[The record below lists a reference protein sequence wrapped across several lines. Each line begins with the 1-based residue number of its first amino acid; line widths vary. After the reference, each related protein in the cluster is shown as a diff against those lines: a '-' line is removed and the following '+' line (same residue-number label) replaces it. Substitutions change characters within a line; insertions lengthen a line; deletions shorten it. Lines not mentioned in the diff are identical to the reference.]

1 MTNVEFSNQFDV
13 LYNNIMSNQ
22 APGLDDYEKSVFLTM
37 AQEDIV
43 NAYFNPKSNKLL
55 EGFDNSAQR
64 QVDFS
69 AIIAV
74 ETFTD
79 FDEYTPEFD
88 TRDDGVKAIA
98 MPSDI
103 MMVVGEKLEVIRDS
117 NRVILNVVPLNYIEY
132 ERQMSKPYK
141 RPTQYQA
148 WRISDGGVNL
158 RRVTL
163 IAGPN
168 DEIAKYTI
176 RYVKKPQAIILADLG
191 NITIDGKS
199 TPQEC
204 ILDSSLHP
212 DILKR
217 AVELAKAAYI
227 GDMSTQVALGSNSG
241 TELGIIPTQS
251 R

>member
-37 AQEDIV
+37 AQDDIV

-69 AIIAV
+69 TIIAV
-74 ETFTD
+74 ETITD
-79 FDEYTPEFD
+79 FNTYTSEFD
-88 TRDDGVKAIA
+88 TRDDGVKAVV
-98 MPSDI
+98 MPNDI
-103 MMVVGEKLEVIRDS
+103 MMVIGEKLEVLRDS
-117 NRVILNVVPLNYIEY
+117 NRVTLNVVPLNYIEY

-141 RPTQYQA
+141 RPAQYQA
-148 WRISDGGVNL
+148 WRISDGGTTL

-168 DEIAKYTI
+168 DEIIKYII
-176 RYVKKPQAIILADLG
+176 RYVKKPQAIILSNLDNL
-191 NITIDGKS
+191 TIDGKS

-204 ILDSSLHP
+204 VLDSSLHL

-217 AVELAKAAYI
+217 AVELAKASYI

-241 TELGIIPTQS
+241 TELGIVPVQS
-251 R
+251 K